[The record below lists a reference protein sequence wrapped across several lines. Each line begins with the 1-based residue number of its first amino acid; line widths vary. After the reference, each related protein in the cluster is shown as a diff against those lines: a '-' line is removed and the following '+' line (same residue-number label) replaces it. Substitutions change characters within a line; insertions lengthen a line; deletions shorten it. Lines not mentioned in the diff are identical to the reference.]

1 MSWKSEQIHTLL
13 KNTPF
18 EPFRMYLSDDA
29 HYDVRHP
36 EQILLSQRTAYVGV
50 GPNGDGPF
58 QRVAL
63 VSLVHVTRI
72 DSLPDSA
79 S

>member
-1 MSWKSEQIHTLL
+1 MEVKQIRTLV
-13 KNTPF
+13 KQTSF
-18 EPFRMYLSDDA
+18 EPFRMYLSGGA

-36 EQILLSQRTAYVGV
+36 EQILLSQRTAHIGA

-58 QRVAL
+58 QRIAL

-72 DSLPDSA
+72 DHLPDSA